1 MATESKASVGKVKSS
16 NQASSSKG
24 KPDSSSLNKKKIDSS
39 IKQPPKSSSALTKTE
54 VPISNLVAFFSFIAK
69 KVTFFFLVWF
79 DNLVILVG
87 GILFLECEL
96 SG

>member
-1 MATESKASVGKVKSS
+1 MATESKAGVGKVKSS

-54 VPISNLVAFFSFIAK
+54 VPISNLVAFFLIYNK
-69 KVTFFFLVWF
+69 KVTFLFLFLVSQFGDFGRWYIVF
-79 DNLVILVG
+79 RM
-87 GILFLECEL
+87 
-96 SG
+96 